1 MKFIRTAAPAAMP
14 VHLRQA
20 AANLGI
26 DGPDSDEAITGWL
39 KGIVAHLEKQIGQSL
54 MRQTWVGTLPGFP
67 AVIALP
73 HPVLRV
79 VSIDYVDEAGD
90 EQALSLSTVR
100 LTVPDEYTTLL
111 KPARGRAW
119 PATFSD
125 EEAVRI
131 TVECGYGDSPDATP
145 DDLRLY
151 ILAKLVEQY
160 DPAAGGEKVT
170 VQTSYLDS
178 LLDPYRSFA

>member
-1 MKFIRTAAPAAMP
+1 MSFLRTAAPTALPVDLRKAAD
-14 VHLRQA
+14 
-20 AANLGI
+20 NLGI
-26 DGPDSDEAITGWL
+26 DGEDSDDSITGWI
-39 KGIVAHLEKQIGQSL
+39 KGIVRHLESHIGQSL
-54 MRQTWVGTLPGFP
+54 IRQTWVGTLPAFP
-67 AVIALP
+67 SAIELP

-79 VSIDYVDEAGD
+79 VSIDYVDAAG
-90 EQALSLSTVR
+90 EERSLSLAAVR
-100 LTVPDEYTTLL
+100 TIVPDEYTTLL
-111 KPARGRAW
+111 KPARGQAW
-119 PATFSD
+119 PATFND
-125 EEAVRI
+125 DEAVRI

-178 LLDPYRSFA
+178 LLDPYRRF